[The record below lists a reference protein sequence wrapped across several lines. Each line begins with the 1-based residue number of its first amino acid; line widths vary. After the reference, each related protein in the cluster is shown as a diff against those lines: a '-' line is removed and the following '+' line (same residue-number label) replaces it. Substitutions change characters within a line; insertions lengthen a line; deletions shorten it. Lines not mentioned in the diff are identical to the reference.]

1 MALEERFIERLKAE
15 RSTLERPPRAI
26 TGALQQTV
34 FPSLEKRK
42 AKPVPQSPPMLPQFT
57 EPQPTAPVEPAP
69 APAEPPNPFD
79 QYVEAN
85 RSGW

>member
-42 AKPVPQSPPMLPQFT
+42 AKPVPQTPPMLPQFT
-57 EPQPTAPVEPAP
+57 ESQPVAAEPSPAPVEPQ
-69 APAEPPNPFD
+69 NPFD
-79 QYVEAN
+79 QYLEAN

>member
-1 MALEERFIERLKAE
+1 MALEERFIQRLKAE

-42 AKPVPQSPPMLPQFT
+42 PKPAPQTPPMLPQFT
-57 EPQPTAPVEPAP
+57 EPATPVEAAPTAPV
-69 APAEPPNPFD
+69 AEPPNPFD
-79 QYVEAN
+79 QYVEN
-85 RSGW
+85 TRSGW